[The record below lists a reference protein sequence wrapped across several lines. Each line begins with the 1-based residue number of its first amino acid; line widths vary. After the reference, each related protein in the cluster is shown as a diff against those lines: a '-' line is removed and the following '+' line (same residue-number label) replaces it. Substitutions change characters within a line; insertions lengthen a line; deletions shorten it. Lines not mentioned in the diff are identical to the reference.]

1 MNQSQNVQPQGSFLA
16 DCARIY
22 REWHDR
28 AKAIDTEGLLALYA
42 EDAVFLE
49 SPLVPAIL
57 DDKSDGRANCAGFS
71 SRAGGDAQMISCAG
85 IAQAND

>member
-1 MNQSQNVQPQGSFLA
+1 MNQSQNEQPQGSFLA

-42 EDAVFLE
+42 EDAVLE

-57 DDKSDGRANCAGFS
+57 DDKIGRYPA
-71 SRAGGDAQMISCAG
+71 RRER
-85 IAQAND
+85 IAPVFGRGWAATPK